1 MCDLKTAFFR
11 FRRWAGKVLRPQ
23 TDAKTVFR
31 YERAI
36 SRECRPR
43 LFPERKGEKFSPEI
57 YPAVAFRKPFVFRY
71 TFGRVKRPTLT
82 AEKPCFRSGNKNAP
96 FADTTPLLFVL
107 YILDQIGRLAVQEGA
122 DYFKRSPRRHLPA
135 SYLLE
140 HRFSHN
146 LFFADASRVV
156 ACLFQSGQH
165 VNFIYDWHLRKSPPF
180 PLSLL

>member
-43 LFPERKGEKFSPEI
+43 PTGKRKEKDFSPEI
-57 YPAVAFRKPFVFRY
+57 CPAVAFRKPFVFRY

-82 AEKPCFRSGNKNAP
+82 AEKALFSFRK
-96 FADTTPLLFVL
+96 
-107 YILDQIGRLAVQEGA
+107 
-122 DYFKRSPRRHLPA
+122 
-135 SYLLE
+135 
-140 HRFSHN
+140 
-146 LFFADASRVV
+146 
-156 ACLFQSGQH
+156 
-165 VNFIYDWHLRKSPPF
+165 
-180 PLSLL
+180 

>member
-43 LFPERKGEKFSPEI
+43 PTGKGKEKDFSPEI
-57 YPAVAFRKPFVFRY
+57 CPAEVFRKPFVFLY
-71 TFGRVKRPTLT
+71 TFGRAKRAVLT
-82 AEKPCFRSGNKNAP
+82 AEKPCFRSGNKNAR
-96 FADTTPLLFVL
+96 FADTAPLLFVL

-122 DYFKRSPRRHLPA
+122 DCIKSFPRNK
-135 SYLLE
+135 
-140 HRFSHN
+140 FS
-146 LFFADASRVV
+146 V
-156 ACLFQSGQH
+156 
-165 VNFIYDWHLRKSPPF
+165 P
-180 PLSLL
+180 

>member
-1 MCDLKTAFFR
+1 MKEPFR
-11 FRRWAGKVLRPQ
+11 GSVAHAQQARGKRKIFLRKYAPP
-23 TDAKTVFR
+23 
-31 YERAI
+31 
-36 SRECRPR
+36 SRSENH
-43 LFPERKGEKFSPEI
+43 LFSL
-57 YPAVAFRKPFVFRY
+57 Y
-71 TFGRVKRPTLT
+71 TFGRAKRAVLT

-96 FADTTPLLFVL
+96 FADTAPLLFVL